1 MVSILY
7 KFRSRENYGFH
18 FKIKH
23 GTKLGKYQSNVWNIS
38 RQLPRSFYLIIYRL
52 VLFVFLQLKA
62 NTLIHQIERRIG
74 GSVLFAISSSEHE
87 DLGELERNAMDR
99 FLL

>member
-7 KFRSRENYGFH
+7 EFRSCENYGFH
-18 FKIKH
+18 FRIKH
-23 GTKLGKYQSNVWNIS
+23 EPKLGKYQSNGWNIS
-38 RQLPRSFYLIIYRL
+38 RQLPKSFYLTIYRL
-52 VLFVFLQLKA
+52 VLFVFLQLNA

-74 GSVLFAISSSEHE
+74 GSVLFAISSPEHE
-87 DLGELERNAMDR
+87 DLGELERNAMER